1 MIFLQRYYGLA
12 QIAKITNKTLY
23 DLPLKNN
30 VDRENEKGVA

>member
-12 QIAKITNKTLY
+12 QIAKTINNTLY